1 MGKPLAK
8 SHDLNGEM
16 LTQLMDTIQTG
27 IEAYPSVPNMPELA
41 TKTIKE
47 TLDKKFGPAWQC
59 VIGEGFAY
67 DISVQSDAYLLMFYN
82 GTLGCLV
89 FKT

>member
-1 MGKPLAK
+1 
-8 SHDLNGEM
+8 
-16 LTQLMDTIQTG
+16 
-27 IEAYPSVPNMPELA
+27 MPELA
-41 TKTIKE
+41 TKYIKE
-47 TLDKKFGPAWQC
+47 ILDKKLGPSWQC

-82 GTLGCLV
+82 GNLGCLV